1 MKKNANHSAGHI
13 RGEKILDAVLLLLL
27 VLLFVQCGVYM
38 SRFTDIRRTSSTVPF
53 DMRMLSAS
61 SAEGT
66 AKLDP
71 GLLAPEV
78 IVIRTDGR
86 CHALFHSAAVTEEIY
101 GVVNECLA
109 GSPAAEPI
117 PVSPELWRE
126 SVQKDAVFVQ
136 YSSEL
141 PYQVVLAFSCARDEN
156 APLPRQGETYIGVR
170 ELLLRPDDTGMLREV
185 LVRGS
190 SGTFR
195 FSLDAELSYTDF
207 ADYPNMYSDLFCR
220 VEMADSGTQMSLTAL
235 DALSV
240 RAVHTARGVTTLLTG
255 SEDFLRLMDFNPDKL
270 NYHTEQNGSVVYVES
285 HGILRTGENVLS
297 YQASDRGGIS
307 LTSLGTEHGDIYSYL
322 QASSELIERLERING
337 QYTGGDASLCLE
349 KITSDGTVITL
360 FFSFRC
366 DNILLVREGEDYGLT
381 LSFSGNKLTA
391 LQYHMCIVRR
401 TLEARRV
408 PLQNWYRKML
418 GGMENS
424 PMRLVYSGEAQANS
438 VTAQWTRYGGEF
450 WEQGGEIPW
459 DGQN

>member
-1 MKKNANHSAGHI
+1 MKKKANNSAGHI
-13 RGEKILDAVLLLLL
+13 RREKLLDVVLLLLL

-38 SRFTDIRRTSSTVPF
+38 ARFTDIRRTSSAVPF

-61 SAEGT
+61 SSDGT

-78 IVIRTDGR
+78 IAIRTDGGCR
-86 CHALFHSAAVTEEIY
+86 ALFHSAAVTEEIY
-101 GVVNECLA
+101 GVVNECLYSA
-109 GSPAAEPI
+109 LAAEPTLA
-117 PVSPELWRE
+117 SPELWRE
-126 SVQKDAVFVQ
+126 SVGKNAVFVQ

-141 PYQVVLAFSCARDEN
+141 PYQVVLAFSSAREEN
-156 APLPRQGETYIGVR
+156 APLPRQGERYIGVR
-170 ELLLRPDDTGMLREV
+170 ELLLRPDDNGTFRDV

-190 SGTFR
+190 SGVFR
-195 FSLDAELSYTDF
+195 FSLDSELSYADF
-207 ADYPNMYSDLFCR
+207 AVYPNMYSELFCR
-220 VEMADSGTQMSLTAL
+220 VEMTDGGEQMSLTAL

-255 SEDFLRLMDFNPDKL
+255 SEEFMRLMDFNPDKL
-270 NYHTEQNGSVVYVES
+270 NYHTEQNGTVVYVES
-285 HGILRTGENVLS
+285 HGILRAGENALS

-307 LTSLGTEHGDIYSYL
+307 LTSLGTEQGDIYSYL

-337 QYTGGDASLCLE
+337 QYTGGDASLRLE
-349 KITSDGTVITL
+349 RITSDGTSITL
-360 FFSFRC
+360 AFSFRC

-381 LSFSGNKLTA
+381 LSFSGNKLTDV
-391 LQYHMCIVRR
+391 QYHMCIVRR
-401 TLEARRV
+401 TLEAHRV

-424 PMRLVYSGEAQANS
+424 PMRLVYSGEVQANS
-438 VTAQWTRYGGEF
+438 VTAQWMRYGGEY